1 MKGDYFQYLAE
12 VACETFDI
20 CRKDATPHPIC
31 LGLALNFS
39 VFYYETLNNPEL
51 AYRLA
56 MTAFDEAIVELD
68 ILNEDA
74 YKDSTLIM
82 QLLRDNLTLWTS
94 DSAGEA
100 CDAAEGTEN

>member
-20 CRKDATPHPIC
+20 CKKDATPHPIR
-31 LGLALNFS
+31 LGLALNFF
-39 VFYYETLNNPEL
+39 VFCYETLNNPEL
-51 AYRLA
+51 AYTLA
-56 MTAFDEAIVELD
+56 KTAFDEAIAELD
-68 ILNEDA
+68 TLNEDS

-94 DSAGEA
+94 DSAGEEF
-100 CDAAEGTEN
+100 DAAEGAEN